1 MMIRSFLAFELPLE
15 IKRTVKQVS
24 EDVRRSKLNVKLVNV
39 DNIHLTVV
47 FMGNIKTEDIPAI
60 EREIKQG
67 CAGFDPFDISLKGL
81 GFFPNARRP
90 RVLWLGIECE
100 TERMSSLKTN
110 LQERLRTYGV
120 KEEKRKFRPHLTIGR
135 FRKSNRSSSL
145 LEEIITRY
153 EGLESPVFPLGE
165 LVMFKSKLTP
175 KGAEY
180 TKLVSWPLKGAGG

>member
-24 EDVRRSKLNVKLVNV
+24 EDVRRSKLNVKLLNV

-60 EREIKQG
+60 EREIKRG

-81 GFFPNARRP
+81 GLFPNARRP

-100 TERMSSLKTN
+100 TERMSSLKTD
-110 LQERLRTYGV
+110 LQERLRIYGV
-120 KEEKRKFRPHLTIGR
+120 KEEKREFRPHLTLGR
-135 FRKSNRSSSL
+135 FRKSNRSSSP
-145 LEEIITRY
+145 LEGIITRY
-153 EGLESPVFPLGE
+153 KGLESPVFTLKE

-180 TKLVSWPLKGAGG
+180 TKLASWPLKGP